1 MLPDVAVP
9 TTNVGFIV
17 AERRGTTPFSPLRGP
32 AKKTYLVGSGLGMV
46 REMPMSRRGED
57 TFAMISGLAVFGALC
72 IAALIS
78 LG

>member
-1 MLPDVAVP
+1 
-9 TTNVGFIV
+9 
-17 AERRGTTPFSPLRGP
+17 
-32 AKKTYLVGSGLGMV
+32 
-46 REMPMSRRGED
+46 MSRRGED